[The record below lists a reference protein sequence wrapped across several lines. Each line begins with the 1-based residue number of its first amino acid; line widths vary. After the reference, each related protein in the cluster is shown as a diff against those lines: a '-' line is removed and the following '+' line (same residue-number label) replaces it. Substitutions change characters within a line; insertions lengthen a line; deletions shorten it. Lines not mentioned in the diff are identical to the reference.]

1 MLLIEE
7 ALKILASFVAYFAEI
22 LAAVIIVVGMIQAA
36 WNSIFYLIKGKEG
49 FCELTECRLRFGH
62 SLSLGLAFLVGADI
76 VKSAI
81 SPDWHSLI
89 HLGGVVLIRIV
100 LNYFLMKDIEQLRN
114 ERLEQEK
121 K

>member
-1 MLLIEE
+1 MVIIEG

-22 LAAVIIVVGMIQAA
+22 LAAVVIVIGMIQAA
-36 WNSIFYLIKGKEG
+36 WKYISYGIKHKEDYNELIES
-49 FCELTECRLRFGH
+49 RLKLGH

-100 LNYFLMKDIEQLRN
+100 LNYFLMKDIEHLKDQQSG
-114 ERLEQEK
+114 EE
-121 K
+121 